1 VEVLVVSI
9 DTVDTHR
16 KMHERGLARMVPG
29 GALYP
34 MISDTDGAIGSLFGV
49 YDAAEKVER
58 RSHFLIDPEG
68 TIQATETVAAPI
80 GRNVA
85 EILRQ
90 LRALQHHRATG
101 DFMPCGWQ
109 PGRVTLTE
117 ANDNVTETRKIWD
130 DWKPRNAF

>member
-1 VEVLVVSI
+1 MVSV
-9 DTVDTHR
+9 DTVDLH
-16 KMHERGLARMVPG
+16 KEMQERGLARMVPG

-34 MISDTDGAIGSLFGV
+34 MIADTDGAIGSLFGI
-49 YDAAEKVER
+49 YDSVEKVER

-68 TIQATETVAAPI
+68 TIQVTETVAPPI

-90 LRALQHHRATG
+90 LRALQHHQSTG

-109 PGRVTLTE
+109 PGRVTLPAEKNHAHE
-117 ANDNVTETRKIWD
+117 APHVWEE
-130 DWKPRNAF
+130 WKPHNAF